1 MSKRPSEATGPPLKA
16 SRSIHSGIH
25 GLNLDTPRTSESSI
39 DMNSLP
45 LAIGSS
51 TERQENGPSIVQ
63 QARIQMNNP
72 SLPASVKQQLFQT
85 IVQIDAFGEKFS
97 EAPVPVY
104 NMLVL
109 QIKACLAHA
118 IGGPAL
124 AQHQIRAAYCKT
136 FGLEAPAPPRI
147 QNTSSG
153 QSRRPSR
160 KARSKKQ

>member
-1 MSKRPSEATGPPLKA
+1 MNKRTSEDNGPPLKA
-16 SRSIHSGIH
+16 SRSINSGIH
-25 GLNLDTPRTSESSI
+25 KLNLDTPRTSESSI
-39 DMNSLP
+39 EMNNLP
-45 LAIGSS
+45 LAIGSN

-85 IVQIDAFGEKFS
+85 IVQVDAFGDKFS

-104 NMLVL
+104 NMLIL

-118 IGGPAL
+118 IGGHAL
-124 AQHQIRAAYCKT
+124 AQHQIRTAYCDT

-147 QNTSSG
+147 QHNSSG
-153 QSRRPSR
+153 HSRRPS
-160 KARSKKQ
+160 KKSRSKKQ